1 MTPCSLL
8 LCYPALTIAGFKTA
22 ATPAVLEGVG
32 VSPEAA
38 LDKMRL
44 LALLVLG
51 SKAKGSAVPFADIQA
66 ALDIPLEQVRIVILT
81 LFVLII
87 IIAVIVCQIDL

>member
-1 MTPCSLL
+1 LPL
-8 LCYPALTIAGFKTA
+8 LCLPTGFKAA

-32 VSPEAA
+32 VSADAA

-66 ALDIPLEQVRIVILT
+66 ALDIPLEQVRTTMVT
-81 LFVLII
+81 
-87 IIAVIVCQIDL
+87 

>member
-1 MTPCSLL
+1 
-8 LCYPALTIAGFKTA
+8 
-22 ATPAVLEGVG
+22 VLEGVG
-32 VSPEAA
+32 VSADAA

-66 ALDIPLEQVRIVILT
+66 ALDIPLEQVRQGACLASACLETHAVAGDNMH
-81 LFVLII
+81 VL
-87 IIAVIVCQIDL
+87 

>member
-1 MTPCSLL
+1 MS
-8 LCYPALTIAGFKTA
+8 A
-22 ATPAVLEGVG
+22 
-32 VSPEAA
+32 EAA

-66 ALDIPLEQVRIVILT
+66 ALDIPCEQVRRGRLGLLARAEFGRLT
-81 LFVLII
+81 LLVFGRISLLGCS
-87 IIAVIVCQIDL
+87 AAAC